1 MKGDWRSKTKDML
14 ARILWT
20 HHNPDNI
27 FRLQPIFKLWH
38 VSMQVEK
45 KSTATDKETVSSNQS
60 NPADKDLYTT
70 RDGDK

>member
-1 MKGDWRSKTKDML
+1 
-14 ARILWT
+14 
-20 HHNPDNI
+20 
-27 FRLQPIFKLWH
+27 
-38 VSMQVEK
+38 MQVEK